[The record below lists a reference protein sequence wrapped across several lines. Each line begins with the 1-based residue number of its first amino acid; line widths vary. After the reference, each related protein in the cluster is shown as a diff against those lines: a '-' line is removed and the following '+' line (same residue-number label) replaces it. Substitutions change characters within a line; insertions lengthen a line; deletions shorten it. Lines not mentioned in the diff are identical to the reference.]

1 MITLV
6 VDRCAPNAG
15 EKRVPD
21 VSRKGDHGA
30 VDFSHSAGPGKEGER
45 VARVKVLG
53 ALQGTVAHQPG
64 RFERG
69 EILKLMIH

>member
-1 MITLV
+1 MVI
-6 VDRCAPNAG
+6 DRCAPNAG
-15 EKRVPD
+15 EERVPD

-30 VDFSHSAGPGKEGER
+30 VDFSEAASPGKEGER
-45 VARVKVLG
+45 VARVEVLG
-53 ALQGTVAHQPG
+53 ALQGAVAHQPG